1 MPWIY
6 SGHLFLYNGVPLL
19 FNVETVYYICRI
31 LNFKDMGRLPAEWEP
46 QSGVQLTWPHCD
58 TEWYELEKVLECYV
72 EIAYNILRYE
82 KLLIVTRDIEECKA
96 DILRISAARN
106 LDINIED
113 ILFYESPLNDTWAR
127 DHGGISVFGDNGQK
141 YLYDFVFNGWGQKFP
156 SDLDNYITKNIFEQG
171 AFSDD
176 VMGVDMRPYVL
187 EGGSIDSDGCGTMLT
202 TTECLCSKNRNEY
215 LSKEEIEDEL
225 CGAFGLE
232 RILWLD
238 HGTIIGDDT
247 DSHVDILARF
257 CSPDTIAYM
266 QCTDPDDPHYEPLA
280 AMEKQLQEFRTLD
293 GKPYELIPLPLP
305 EPLYLDDYR
314 LPASYANFLII
325 NGAVLLPGAG
335 SPLDA
340 VAAERLKTA
349 FPDREIIVIDCRALL
364 SGHGSL
370 HCITMQFP
378 EGYLRY

>member
-1 MPWIY
+1 
-6 SGHLFLYNGVPLL
+6 
-19 FNVETVYYICRI
+19 
-31 LNFKDMGRLPAEWEP
+31 MGRLPAEWEL

-58 TEWYELEKVLECYV
+58 TEWYELENVLECYV
-72 EIAYNILRYE
+72 EIAYNILRFE
-82 KLLIVTRDIEECKA
+82 SLMIVTRDINECQA
-96 DILRISAARN
+96 DITRIAERKGISV
-106 LDINIED
+106 DIDSIR
-113 ILFYESPLNDTWAR
+113 FYECPLNDTWAR
-127 DHGGISVFGDNGQK
+127 DHGGISVFGENGEK
-141 YLYDFVFNGWGQKFP
+141 YLYDFVFNGWGLKFA
-156 SDLDNYITKNIFEQG
+156 SDLDNQITKNIYMQG
-171 AFSDD
+171 AFKSD
-176 VMGVDMRPYVL
+176 VVGVDMRPYVL
-187 EGGSIDSDGCGTMLT
+187 EGGSIDSDGRGTMLT
-202 TTECLCSKNRNEY
+202 TTECLCSLNRNEY
-215 LSKEEIEDEL
+215 LSKEEIEEEL

-257 CSPDTIAYM
+257 CSPETIAYM
-266 QCTDPDDPHYEPLA
+266 QCKNQEDPHYEHLK
-280 AMEKQLQEFRTLD
+280 AMEEQLRSFRTID

-335 SPLDA
+335 SSLDE
-340 VAAERLKTA
+340 VARQRLQKA
-349 FPDREIIVIDCRALL
+349 FPDREVIVIDCQALL

-378 EGYLRY
+378 DGYLN

>member
-1 MPWIY
+1 MKTSLY
-6 SGHLFLYNGVPLL
+6 GTSSFFLCIFVDGP
-19 FNVETVYYICRI
+19 RI
-31 LNFKDMGRLPAEWEP
+31 LIVIFAEYKHKGILMGRLPAEWEQ

-58 TEWYELEKVLECYV
+58 TEWYELEKVIDCYV
-72 EIAYNILRYE
+72 EIAYNILRFE
-82 KLLIVTRDIEECKA
+82 PLLIVTRDIEECK
-96 DILRISAARN
+96 
-106 LDINIED
+106 ED
-113 ILFYESPLNDTWAR
+113 IRRAASAKGLEIDLEKIRFYEAPLNDTWAR
-127 DHGGISVFGDNGQK
+127 DHGGISVFGDNGEK
-141 YLYDFVFNGWGQKFP
+141 YLYDFVFNGWGQKFA
-156 SDLDNYITKNIFEQG
+156 SDLDNQLTKKIFSQG
-171 AFSDD
+171 AFEDD

-202 TTECLCSKNRNEY
+202 TTECLCSVNRNEY
-215 LSKEEIEDEL
+215 LSKEEIESEL

-280 AMEKQLQEFRTLD
+280 AMEKQLRSFSTLD
-293 GKPYELIPLPLP
+293 GKRYNLVPLPLP

-335 SPLDA
+335 SELDE
-340 VAAERLKTA
+340 VARRRLQEV
-349 FPDREIIVIDCRALL
+349 FPDREVIVIDCRALL

-378 EGYLRY
+378 KGYIR